1 MFSGRIHM
9 TSLEPDTSRH
19 DQESSARAD
28 LETLAREVRALRW
41 RLRVWT
47 TVLLSVFA
55 GSLLAGGA
63 WAASRYLITST
74 AQIKPSVLATIEKSA
89 RGAAKGRR
97 GVAGA
102 VGAPGPAGAPGAAG
116 PPGAQGPAGAPGAA
130 GSPGAQ
136 GPAGAPGMTG
146 ATGATGAADTDAF
159 LAEQVAIA
167 AEAAALTYGADN
179 SGSFVS
185 LTPAALVSINPALP
199 TAPGGGHAY
208 VSNTIGTLTGN
219 GVSAT
224 APDGSIFSI
233 TDMNGTV
240 TRTCVNAIGQNDCVN
255 STW

>member
-1 MFSGRIHM
+1 M
-9 TSLEPDTSRH
+9 TLLERDTSGH
-19 DQESSARAD
+19 DQGSPARED
-28 LETLAREVRALRW
+28 VQTLAREVRALRW

-89 RGAAKGRR
+89 RSAAKGPQ

-102 VGAPGPAGAPGAAG
+102 VGAAGPAGAPGAAG
-116 PPGAQGPAGAPGAA
+116 L
-130 GSPGAQ
+130 PGAQ

-185 LTPAALVSINPALP
+185 LTPAALVSINPALQ